1 MRCMLARPRA
11 RMAGAWGLVAHSLS
25 GRLLLLTLLYVLIS
39 EALISVPSIARY
51 HRSLLESHIESAE
64 IAILP
69 FTELGG
75 QQLSAALRAQLLQR
89 AGATAVMLKRPD
101 QRELFLVHGMP
112 QRIDHTIDLR
122 QSGIVGDLYQALDCL
137 IAGGTRMLHVIART
151 QISRAETIEV
161 LVDEAPIREALLVY
175 AERTFLFGLLIS
187 VIAAI
192 LVFLSLYFVLVR
204 PMRRITQAMVSF
216 RDNPEDASRIVVPS
230 NRRDEVGIAE
240 RELAEMQRDL
250 NASLQQ
256 KTRLAAL
263 GAAVARIQHDLRNI
277 LASAQLASDR
287 LSAINDP
294 VVQRLAPRLITALD
308 RAVGLATNTLRYG
321 RADERPAVRRK
332 VLLAPIVDEAAEAA
346 LAIRGGAGR
355 KVRLHNE
362 VSQTCQ
368 AYADPEHLHRI
379 VLNLLRNAAQALQ
392 TQDDGAITVSTDES
406 AGRLVITI
414 ADNGPGIMPELQDR
428 LFKPFAAG
436 ARNGGS
442 GLGLAIA
449 RDLARAQGGDVS
461 LVATGTAGTVFRIE
475 LPCRAEGV

>member
-1 MRCMLARPRA
+1 
-11 RMAGAWGLVAHSLS
+11 
-25 GRLLLLTLLYVLIS
+25 
-39 EALISVPSIARY
+39 
-51 HRSLLESHIESAE
+51 
-64 IAILP
+64 
-69 FTELGG
+69 
-75 QQLSAALRAQLLQR
+75 
-89 AGATAVMLKRPD
+89 
-101 QRELFLVHGMP
+101 
-112 QRIDHTIDLR
+112 
-122 QSGIVGDLYQALDCL
+122 
-137 IAGGTRMLHVIART
+137 
-151 QISRAETIEV
+151 
-161 LVDEAPIREALLVY
+161 
-175 AERTFLFGLLIS
+175 
-187 VIAAI
+187 
-192 LVFLSLYFVLVR
+192 
-204 PMRRITQAMVSF
+204 
-216 RDNPEDASRIVVPS
+216 
-230 NRRDEVGIAE
+230 
-240 RELAEMQRDL
+240 
-250 NASLQQ
+250 
-256 KTRLAAL
+256 
-263 GAAVARIQHDLRNI
+263 QHDLRNI

-475 LPCRAEGV
+475 LPGQVEGV

>member
-1 MRCMLARPRA
+1 
-11 RMAGAWGLVAHSLS
+11 
-25 GRLLLLTLLYVLIS
+25 
-39 EALISVPSIARY
+39 
-51 HRSLLESHIESAE
+51 
-64 IAILP
+64 
-69 FTELGG
+69 
-75 QQLSAALRAQLLQR
+75 
-89 AGATAVMLKRPD
+89 
-101 QRELFLVHGMP
+101 
-112 QRIDHTIDLR
+112 
-122 QSGIVGDLYQALDCL
+122 
-137 IAGGTRMLHVIART
+137 MLHVIART